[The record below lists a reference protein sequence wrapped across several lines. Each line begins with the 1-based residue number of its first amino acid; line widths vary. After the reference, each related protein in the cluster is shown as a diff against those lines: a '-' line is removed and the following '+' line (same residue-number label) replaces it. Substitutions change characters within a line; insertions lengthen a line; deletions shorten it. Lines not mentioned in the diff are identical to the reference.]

1 MKFGFGEMSARTI
14 GLPRLPGD
22 PGESRVFSG
31 SSSGPAAPVGFDR
44 RRSRMHAGTAMT
56 TALTR
61 IPSSRLRLMGA
72 SALILIVAILILP
85 L

>member
-1 MKFGFGEMSARTI
+1 MKFDFREMRARAI

-22 PGESRVFSG
+22 PGESRMFSG
-31 SSSGPAAPVGFDR
+31 SGAGPSAPVGFDT
-44 RRSRMHAGTAMT
+44 RRSCMHPGTAMT

-61 IPSSRLRLMGA
+61 IPSSRLRLTGV
-72 SALILIVAILILP
+72 SALILIVVIFILP